1 MGKQRMIKRCSFG
14 KKLPLRTAV
23 MLIAA
28 LWVLSA
34 AGAMADTKLMA
45 VSDLHYLEP
54 SLYRGSDYFL
64 RALRRGDG
72 KATQYGEE
80 LMAALYRTVLSERP
94 DALIVT
100 GDLAFNG
107 EQLSHRAL
115 AEWFASV
122 EEAGIPVWVIPGN
135 HDINV
140 SEPLGYGDGMV
151 YRVDGTPP
159 EVFAAVYA
167 DHLEMG
173 EAGFSYAAKVSD
185 ELWVAMTDVAIYQDM
200 AVTPG
205 LFSSRH
211 AAWLEGVL
219 QEARKE
225 GVRVVTATHHGLLAH
240 TELYRD
246 NFVMYGSESMAS
258 LCRAYGVKMN
268 LSGHL
273 HIQHIARDDGLA
285 DAALGAFCM
294 WPHRYAVVTLREDGT
309 LVYDAKALY
318 GLFLPEGFPDRS
330 REWFAGITADKAK
343 AGLSGIGD
351 EIEMM
356 AEYAARFNLAYFSGT
371 YRKDDPS
378 WTDDPAY
385 ALWMSRGNNPFSK
398 YMALVM
404 SEETGDNLRL
414 VIGE

>member
-1 MGKQRMIKRCSFG
+1 MGKQRMKKSCSFG
-14 KKLPLRTAV
+14 EKLPLRAAV
-23 MLIAA
+23 MLIVVLWA
-28 LWVLSA
+28 LAA
-34 AGAMADTKLMA
+34 AGAGADTKLMV

-54 SLYRGSDYFL
+54 SLYRESDYFL

-80 LMAALYRTVLSERP
+80 LMAALYRTVFTERP

-100 GDLAFNG
+100 GDLTFNG

-115 AEWFASV
+115 SEWFAKV
-122 EEAGIPVWVIPGN
+122 EDAGIPVWVIPGN
-135 HDINV
+135 HDINTSNSV
-140 SEPLGYGDGMV
+140 GYGDGMI
-151 YRVDGTPP
+151 YRVEGTSP

-167 DHLEMG
+167 DYLEMG
-173 EAGFSYAAKVSD
+173 EAGFSYTAKISD
-185 ELWVAMTDVAIYQDM
+185 ELWVAMTDVAIYQDE
-200 AVTPG
+200 AATPG

-211 AAWLEGVL
+211 AEWLEGVL
-219 QEARKE
+219 QDARKE
-225 GVRVVTATHHGLLAH
+225 DVRVVTATHHGLLVH

-273 HIQHIARDDGLA
+273 HIQHIAREDGLA

-294 WPHRYAVVTLREDGT
+294 WPHRYAVVTLRDDGT
-309 LVYDAKALY
+309 LVYDAKALD
-318 GLFLPEGFPDRS
+318 GHFLPEGIPDRS

-343 AGLSGIGD
+343 TGLSGTGD

-378 WTDDPAY
+378 WTEDPAY
-385 ALWMSRGNNPFSK
+385 ALWKERGNTPFTA
-398 YMALVM
+398 YMMMVM
-404 SEETGDNLRL
+404 NEETGDNLGL
-414 VIGE
+414 VVGE